1 MSDSNNRQDDLGEA
15 PNKRGIIAW
24 FAGNHVAANIVM
36 LFFILGG
43 LLSLSVMRAE
53 TFPTVDP
60 RMITVTVPFPA
71 ATPSEVEDGI
81 TSRVEEAVLG
91 IDGIERVIS
100 TAQENAGTIQIEL
113 EDFADAN
120 DVLDDVET
128 EVDRLSDFPPEN
140 AEEPVIVKQKPT
152 PEVMRLGL
160 YGDVSETTL
169 KYWAERIEEDLLRQ
183 PGLSIVGIEGI
194 RDYQIAIEVDE
205 NALRKHNLSLGDVAA
220 RVERASVNLPAGT
233 LESDS
238 GDILL
243 RIEEKGYYADDFR
256 DITIRSKADGSLLS
270 LSEIAN
276 INDGFED
283 VNLTTLYNGER
294 GLFISVS
301 RSQAQDTLKMTRS
314 IRDYL
319 KQLDLPKGLEVQVW
333 KDETDILKGR
343 MNLLVRNG
351 IIGYAL
357 VFIALLLF
365 MDLKL
370 AFWTSMGVPISFL
383 GGLLITF
390 MLGMSLNM
398 VTLFALIVALGIVVD
413 DAIVAGE
420 SIFHE
425 QQKGK
430 RNLRA
435 ALDGVAA
442 VRAPV
447 MIGVFTTIA
456 AFAPLGF
463 ATGTLGQILQHIPVM
478 VICILLVSLVEAFLI
493 LPAHLS
499 ASTRWSAG
507 IVRDTGKYFSNFLE
521 GVTYRVIEPLLRF
534 CLYWRWAVLT
544 LFMTFLIITYGMVK
558 GGIVKFVFFP
568 QIEGNTITA
577 KLTMPIGTP
586 FKVTRGHA
594 QYMLEQAREVQQ
606 KLKQK
611 HGRDFYRASALTI
624 GSTSSDGSPAQGSST
639 KTGNHLAQLQIQL
652 IDASQRQISAADIGA
667 MIRER
672 VGRLPNAE
680 ELTFQTSLVGEGADI
695 TYELRHDDVAT
706 LNAAANDLKDRMGR
720 IDGVV
725 DITDSLKL
733 GKREFVFDVAPAG
746 AAAGLQPGDIGR
758 QLRNSY
764 YGREV
769 QRIQRGRSELK
780 VLVRTPE
787 ARRESLAAL
796 SDMRITLPNGERA
809 PLHTVATI
817 REKRSFAEIRRVNGE
832 RAVSV
837 TADTNAA
844 KITPNAAINKLEQSA
859 IPELKRKYPD
869 LGAAIEGESADRRED
884 LAELGRNMLIAMM
897 IIFVMLGALLR
908 SYIQPFVILMAV
920 PFGIVG
926 AVWGHLLLGYNLSF
940 ISIFGIVA
948 LSGVVINGSVV
959 LVDYYNTLVAQG
971 ETVRDAM
978 AEAVARRFRPIL
990 LTTMTTS
997 LGLLPMLLET
1007 SLQARFLIPM
1017 AISLACGLI
1026 FATSIILFLVPMLI
1040 SIFEDIKFAW
1050 RRRML
1055 KHSHDAEGHKQ

>member
-1 MSDSNNRQDDLGEA
+1 VSNPDNQHDDHNGDASE
-15 PNKRGIIAW
+15 KRGIVAW

-81 TSRVEEAVLG
+81 TSRVEEAVMGLEG
-91 IDGIERVIS
+91 VDRVVS
-100 TAQENAGTIQIEL
+100 TAQENAGTINIEL
-113 EDFADAN
+113 EDFANAS

-152 PEVMRLGL
+152 PQVMKLGL
-160 YGDVSETTL
+160 YGDVSEKNL
-169 KYWAERIEEDLLRQ
+169 KYWAERIENGLLQQ
-183 PGLSIVGIEGI
+183 PGISIINMSGI
-194 RDYQIAIEVDE
+194 RDYEIAIEVNEDT
-205 NALRKHNLSLGDVAA
+205 LRKHNLSLADIRA

-233 LESDS
+233 LESKS

-243 RIEEKGYYADDFR
+243 RVEEKGYYADDFR
-256 DITIRSKADGSLLS
+256 DITIRSNADGSLLH
-270 LSEIAN
+270 LGEIAH

-283 VNLTTLYNGER
+283 INLKTLYNGER
-294 GLFISVS
+294 GVFISVS
-301 RSQAQDTLKMTRS
+301 RSQAQDTLKMS
-314 IRDYL
+314 QAVRDYL
-319 KQLDLPKGLEVQVW
+319 EKLELPKGIKVQIW
-333 KDETDILKGR
+333 EDETDILKSR
-343 MNLLVRNG
+343 INLLVRNG
-351 IIGYAL
+351 ILGYAL
-357 VFIALLLF
+357 VFLALLLF
-365 MDLKL
+365 IDLKL

-390 MLGMSLNM
+390 MLGMSINM

-447 MIGVFTTIA
+447 IIGVLTTIA

-478 VICILLVSLVEAFLI
+478 VICILLVSLLEAFLI

-499 ASTRWSAG
+499 TSTRWSAG
-507 IVRDTGKYFSNFLE
+507 IVRSVGKSFSHLLDVITDY
-521 GVTYRVIEPLLRF
+521 GIEPLLRF
-534 CLYWRWAVLT
+534 CLRWRWAVLT
-544 LFMTFLIITYGMVK
+544 LFFTFLIITYGMVK

-577 KLTMPIGTP
+577 NLIMPIGTP
-586 FKVTRGHA
+586 YSVTEKHA
-594 QYMLEQAREVQQ
+594 NTLLEAAKATRAHYKKTTGQD
-606 KLKQK
+606 L
-611 HGRDFYRASALTI
+611 YRATALTI
-624 GSTSSDGSPAQGSST
+624 GAISSPGGAPMQTDSSS
-639 KTGNHLAQLQIQL
+639 TGNHRAQLKIQL
-652 IDASQRQISAADIGA
+652 IDAAQRDITA
-667 MIRER
+667 KALTDSIRER
-672 VGRLPNAE
+672 VGEIPNAE
-680 ELTFQTSLVGEGADI
+680 EISYQSSIVHGGADI
-695 TYELRHDDVAT
+695 TWELRHNEVDT
-706 LNAAANDLKDRMGR
+706 LNAAANDLKSRMDR
-720 IDGVV
+720 INGVV
-725 DITDSLKL
+725 DIADSLKL
-733 GKREFVFDVAPAG
+733 GKREFVFDVTQAG

-758 QLRNSY
+758 QLRSGY
-764 YGREV
+764 YGTEV
-769 QRIQRGRSELK
+769 QRIQRARNEIK
-780 VLVRTPE
+780 VLVRYPE
-787 ARRESLAAL
+787 SSRESLAEL
-796 SDMRITLPNGERA
+796 GNRRITLPNGERA
-809 PLHTVATI
+809 PLHTVANI
-817 REKRSFAEIRRVNGE
+817 REKRNFATIRRVNGQ
-832 RAVSV
+832 RTASV
-837 TADTNAA
+837 TADTNPAE
-844 KITPNAAINKLEQSA
+844 ITPNAAINTLKETA
-859 IPELKRKYPD
+859 IPELKRKYPG
-869 LGAAIEGESADRRED
+869 LGAEIEGESADRRED
-884 LAELGRNMLIAMM
+884 LAQLGRNMLIAMM
-897 IIFVMLGALLR
+897 VIFVMLGALLR
-908 SYIQPFVILMAV
+908 SYIQPIVILMAV

-926 AVWGHLLLGYNLSF
+926 AIWGHLLLGYNLSF

-959 LVDYYNTLVAQG
+959 LVDYYNRLVARG
-971 ETVRDAM
+971 HTVRDAM

-1040 SIFEDIKFAW
+1040 SIFEDLKFAW

-1055 KHSHDAEGHKQ
+1055 KHS

>member
-1 MSDSNNRQDDLGEA
+1 MSESDHQHDGDDTSRE
-15 PNKRGIIAW
+15 RGIIAW

-36 LFFILGG
+36 LLFILGG
-43 LLSLSVMRAE
+43 LLSLSAMRAE

-60 RMITVTVPFPA
+60 RMITVSVPFPA

-91 IDGIERVIS
+91 IDGIDRVIS
-100 TAQENAGTIQIEL
+100 TAQENAGTITIEL

-128 EVDRLSDFPPEN
+128 EIDRLSDFPPGN

-169 KYWAERIEEDLLRQ
+169 KHWAERIEEELLRQ
-183 PGLSIVGIEGI
+183 PGISIVDMEGI
-194 RDYQIAIEVDE
+194 RDYQIAIEVHEDM
-205 NALRKHNLSLGDVAA
+205 LRKHDLSISDVATH
-220 RVERASVNLPAGT
+220 VEQASVNLPAGT
-233 LESDS
+233 LESKS

-243 RIEEKGYYADDFR
+243 RVEEKGYYADDFR
-256 DITIRSKADGSLLS
+256 DMTIRSNADGSLLR
-270 LSEIAN
+270 LSDIAD
-276 INDGFED
+276 IRDGFED

-294 GLFISVS
+294 GLFLSIS
-301 RSQAQDTLKMTRS
+301 RSQAQDTLKMTQS

-319 KQLDLPKGLEVQVW
+319 GRLDLPEGLNVQVW

-351 IIGYAL
+351 LIGYAL
-357 VFIALLLF
+357 VFLALLLF

-507 IVRDTGKYFSNFLE
+507 IVRDVGKNVSNTLE
-521 GVTYRVIEPLLRF
+521 LVTSHVIKPLLRF
-534 CLYWRWAVLT
+534 CLHWRWAVLT
-544 LFMTFLIITYGMVK
+544 LFMTFLVLTYGMIK
-558 GGIVKFVFFP
+558 GGYVKFVFFP

-577 KLTMPIGTP
+577 KLVMPIGTP
-586 FKVTRGHA
+586 YTVTRGHA
-594 QYMLEQAREVQQ
+594 EYMLEQAKAVQDQ
-606 KLKQK
+606 LRQK

-624 GSTSSDGSPAQGSST
+624 GATSSEGSPDQGRSTSN
-639 KTGNHLAQLQIQL
+639 GNHLAQLKIQL
-652 IDASQRQISAADIGA
+652 LDASRRDISAAQIGA
-667 MIRER
+667 MIRKR
-672 VGRLPNAE
+672 VGTIPNAE
-680 ELTFQTSLVGEGADI
+680 ELGFQTSLVGEGADI
-695 TYELRHDDVAT
+695 TFELRHDDVDT
-706 LNAAANDLKDRMGR
+706 LDKAANELKQHMNR

-725 DITDSLKL
+725 DIADSLQL
-733 GKREFVFDVAPAG
+733 GKREFVFDVSPAG
-746 AAAGLQPGDIGR
+746 AAAGLQPGDLGR

-769 QRIQRGRSELK
+769 QRIQRDRSELK
-780 VLVRTPE
+780 ILVRSPE
-787 ARRESLAAL
+787 KSRDSLAEL
-796 SDMRITLPNGERA
+796 RDMRVTLPGGARA
-809 PLHTVATI
+809 PLHTVANI
-817 REKRSFAEIRRVNGE
+817 REKRSYAEIRRVNGE

-844 KITPNAAINKLEQSA
+844 TITPNEAINQLEQA
-859 IPELKRKYPD
+859 ALPQLKRQYPD
-869 LGAAIEGESADRRED
+869 LNAAIEGESADRRED
-884 LAELGRNMLIAMM
+884 LAEIGRNMLIAMM
-897 IIFVMLGALLR
+897 VIFVMLGAQLR
-908 SYIQPFVILMAV
+908 SYIQPLVILTAV

-959 LVDYYNTLVAQG
+959 LVDYYNTLVSRG
-971 ETVRDAM
+971 HSVREAM
-978 AEAVARRFRPIL
+978 AEAVGRRFRPIL

-1017 AISLACGLI
+1017 AVSLACGLI
-1026 FATSIILFLVPMLI
+1026 FATTIILFLVPIVI

-1050 RRRML
+1050 RQRF
-1055 KHSHDAEGHKQ
+1055 SGTHD